1 MTTKIKT
8 EVSSGKLKIGDDWN
22 AITIIALSQNN
33 PLKAIAEFVENSIDA
48 KSENITI
55 IRGKQGGDF
64 YLKIIDDGE
73 GVSDF
78 RYVATHIGDSIK
90 RQLKKD
96 GIRGIQG
103 EFGIGL
109 LSFWTVGE
117 RLVMTSNCADGK
129 SYKLN
134 LLKNNP
140 GYSITEVKPLFKSKG
155 TELHIYPILSG
166 LRQINGEKIQ
176 NYLASELR
184 DRIGKNNVKIKIIDR
199 TLKKEFDVEPRQ
211 FDGKLLHNLPLLR
224 NPIGEIY
231 YELYI
236 STPSSDNKVGLYKN
250 GTRVIESISKI
261 DNLNCDPWNSN
272 YLQGMISVDFLQL
285 TPGTRDGI
293 IYDDNFDSFCSSLEE
308 LSDHLIEI
316 INEQRKADEE
326 KISHNILSSLKKAFK
341 EAFMLLPREEYS
353 WLSIYSKKKGKKID
367 KNNDLTEEY
376 FGEEVSDKKPLTN
389 KDERDL
395 FEIAGPLYKAV
406 ISPASSIIKVG
417 ESKKLRI
424 LAKDK
429 KNKQIDYGLYIKWR
443 ITEGEGTLD
452 SYEGE
457 IVNFT
462 APNEP
467 GVTVIKAEVVQENI
481 ICSADGIITITEE
494 LVKKDLDNE
503 KSNDSIL
510 SKGLPS
516 YTFLRRPGELWRSR
530 YDKNNNIIIINNG
543 HSDYIFASKINA
555 RKIRYIARLFAKE
568 LILDNFPEV
577 SKDELLERMIELTL
591 YIEENLK

>member
-1 MTTKIKT
+1 MTTKIKN
-8 EVSSGKLKIGDDWN
+8 EISSGKLKIGDDWN

-48 KSENITI
+48 KSENVTI

-90 RQLKKD
+90 RRLKKD
-96 GIRGIQG
+96 GIKGIQG

-129 SYKLN
+129 SYKLT

-211 FDGKLLHNLPLLR
+211 FDGKLLHNLPPLK

-261 DNLNCDPWNSN
+261 DILNCDPWNSN
-272 YLQGMISVDFLQL
+272 YLQGMINVDFLQL

-308 LSDHLIEI
+308 LSDYLIKI

-353 WLSIYSKKKGKKID
+353 WLSIYSKKKGEQID
-367 KNNDLTEEY
+367 KNNDLTDEY
-376 FGEEVSDKKPLTN
+376 FGEKISDKNSLT
-389 KDERDL
+389 K
-395 FEIAGPLYKAV
+395 
-406 ISPASSIIKVG
+406 
-417 ESKKLRI
+417 
-424 LAKDK
+424 
-429 KNKQIDYGLYIKWR
+429 
-443 ITEGEGTLD
+443 
-452 SYEGE
+452 
-457 IVNFT
+457 
-462 APNEP
+462 
-467 GVTVIKAEVVQENI
+467 
-481 ICSADGIITITEE
+481 
-494 LVKKDLDNE
+494 
-503 KSNDSIL
+503 
-510 SKGLPS
+510 
-516 YTFLRRPGELWRSR
+516 
-530 YDKNNNIIIINNG
+530 
-543 HSDYIFASKINA
+543 
-555 RKIRYIARLFAKE
+555 
-568 LILDNFPEV
+568 
-577 SKDELLERMIELTL
+577 KDELLERMIELTL